1 MKQNRDRK
9 RAFKKTDASDHGV
22 PIGAQKQSEI
32 PTLRI
37 SQRDQKFE
45 YILKQSGCVLAP
57 EEHM

>member
-37 SQRDQKFE
+37 SQRDQKF
-45 YILKQSGCVLAP
+45 
-57 EEHM
+57 